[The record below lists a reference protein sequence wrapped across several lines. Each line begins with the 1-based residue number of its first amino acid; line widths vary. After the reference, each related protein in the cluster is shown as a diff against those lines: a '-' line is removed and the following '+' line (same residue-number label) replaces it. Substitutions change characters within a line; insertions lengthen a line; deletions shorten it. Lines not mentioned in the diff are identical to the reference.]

1 MPKSEPTVR
10 GVITESLPN
19 AMFRV
24 KMADG
29 KEVLAM
35 LAGKLRMNHI
45 RVIPGDNVSMV
56 LSPQGDRG
64 RIVYRG

>member
-24 KMADG
+24 KLAEG
-29 KEVLAM
+29 QEIIAM
-35 LAGKLRMNHI
+35 LAGKLRLNHI
-45 RVIPGDNVSMV
+45 RVIPGDNVSLVM
-56 LSPQGDRG
+56 SPQGDRG

>member
-1 MPKSEPTVR
+1 MQQEPTVK

-24 KMADG
+24 RLADG
-29 KEVLAM
+29 SLIIAM
-35 LAGKLRMNHI
+35 LAGKLRLNHI
-45 RVIPGDNVSMV
+45 RVIPGDNVSLV
-56 LSPQGDRG
+56 LSPQKDKG

>member
-1 MPKSEPTVR
+1 MLKEPTVK

-24 KMADG
+24 QLPNG
-29 KEVLAM
+29 NLVLAM
-35 LAGKLRMNHI
+35 VSGKLRLNHI
-45 RVIPGDNVSMV
+45 RVIVGDTVTMV

>member
-1 MPKSEPTVR
+1 MKQEPTVR
-10 GVITESLPN
+10 GQITESLPN

-24 KMADG
+24 KLADG
-29 KEVLAM
+29 REILAM
-35 LAGKLRMNHI
+35 LAGKLRLNHI
-45 RVIPGDNVSMV
+45 RVIPGDNVSLV